1 MLTESFLARI
11 RLDGTQVD
19 IKHLPLLLRYVAAYI
34 PFENIDIIE
43 GTSQPLSLERTA
55 TKILQ
60 QQRGGLCYEIN
71 PLLAAVL
78 IENGLQIQLISAVIY
93 DAMNEKFSKTGYTHT
108 LLLLEDHGER
118 YLIDAGFGNNVPLV
132 AVPLDG
138 TTVSSTN
145 GDYRVVGNE
154 LYMKRRY
161 RDVQFICAYR
171 FDTQPIEWPALRVS
185 QQIIEQ
191 SEDSAFNKRPL
202 LTKCTDNG
210 TITLSGNDLTI
221 MKDGEKTV
229 ATLTDK
235 EKAVAKKTYFYQ

>member
-1 MLTESFLARI
+1 
-11 RLDGTQVD
+11 
-19 IKHLPLLLRYVAAYI
+19 
-34 PFENIDIIE
+34 
-43 GTSQPLSLERTA
+43 
-55 TKILQ
+55 
-60 QQRGGLCYEIN
+60 
-71 PLLAAVL
+71 
-78 IENGLQIQLISAVIY
+78 
-93 DAMNEKFSKTGYTHT
+93 
-108 LLLLEDHGER
+108 
-118 YLIDAGFGNNVPLV
+118 
-132 AVPLDG
+132 
-138 TTVSSTN
+138 
-145 GDYRVVGNE
+145 
-154 LYMKRRY
+154 MKRRY

-191 SEDSAFNKRPL
+191 SEDSAFNKRLL